1 MYNHSSADLNSQLAG
16 AQWFDSGSGFLTD
29 LQPLKNTAKAD
40 TRPFSTP
47 ACCIHSG
54 NNMIELSGLTKSY
67 AGHIALQNIRLFIQ
81 EGEIFGIIG
90 KSGAG
95 KSTLLRCINLL
106 EHPDQG
112 DVIVDGENITTF
124 TGQPLRRARHKMAMI
139 FQQFNLLDSK
149 TVYDNIALPMR
160 IQGIDELAIKTKIDE
175 LLPLVEL
182 TDKIHAYPAQLSG
195 GQKQR
200 VAIARA
206 LSCSPKIL
214 LCDEATSALDPETTD
229 AILTLLKKINALY
242 GITMVLITHEM
253 DVVKRIC
260 HRLAVME
267 SGQIVETTAIAN
279 VFRNKNSL
287 ARSMLYAQLSPELPL
302 CLSSQLTKETNNRPM
317 VRVFFEGEGAT
328 VPFIS
333 QTSRDLHLDINILL
347 ANIDRF
353 DTVTCGVLVAEL
365 AADPPLLTQF
375 INRCETFGLTVEVLG
390 YVV

>member
-1 MYNHSSADLNSQLAG
+1 
-16 AQWFDSGSGFLTD
+16 
-29 LQPLKNTAKAD
+29 
-40 TRPFSTP
+40 
-47 ACCIHSG
+47 
-54 NNMIELSGLTKSY
+54 MIELSGLTKSFDD
-67 AGHIALQNIRLFIQ
+67 HVALHDVSLFVQ

-95 KSTLLRCINLL
+95 KSTLLRCVNLL
-106 EHPDQG
+106 ERPDSG
-112 DVIVDGENITTF
+112 NILVDGEDIT
-124 TGQPLRRARHKMAMI
+124 QLSRKDLRQARHKTAMI
-139 FQQFNLLDSK
+139 FQQFNLLNSK

-160 IQGIDELAIKTKIDE
+160 IQGIDEDSIKTKIDE

-182 TDKIHAYPAQLSG
+182 SNKVHAYPAQLSG

-229 AILTLLKKINALY
+229 AILALLKKINALY
-242 GITMVLITHEM
+242 GITILLITHEM

-267 SGQIVETTAIAN
+267 NGKIIETTALTN
-279 VFRNKNSL
+279 VFARKDSI
-287 ARSMLYAQLSPELPL
+287 ARSLLYAQLSPQLPL
-302 CLSSQLTKETNNRPM
+302 CLSNRLSKTPNDKPLL
-317 VRVFFEGEGAT
+317 RLFFEGDGAT

-333 QTSRDLHLDINILL
+333 QTSRELHLDINILL

-353 DTVTCGVLVAEL
+353 DTITCGVVVVEL
-365 AADPPLLTQF
+365 MASETLLQAF
-375 INRCETFGLTVEVLG
+375 IKRCEQFRLSVEILG
-390 YVV
+390 YVTDDVL

>member
-1 MYNHSSADLNSQLAG
+1 
-16 AQWFDSGSGFLTD
+16 
-29 LQPLKNTAKAD
+29 
-40 TRPFSTP
+40 
-47 ACCIHSG
+47 
-54 NNMIELSGLTKSY
+54 MIELHGITKSY
-67 AGHIALQNIRLFIQ
+67 THHRALDNVTLFIQ

-90 KSGAG
+90 RSGAG
-95 KSTLLRCINLL
+95 KSTLLRCMNLL
-106 EHPDQG
+106 ERPEQG
-112 DVIVDGENITTF
+112 SVIVDQVSLSELNSAG
-124 TGQPLRRARHKMAMI
+124 LRQARHKMAMI
-139 FQQFNLLDSK
+139 FQQFNLLNAK

-160 IQGIDELAIKTKIDE
+160 IQGISEEAIQKRIEE

-182 TDKIHAYPAQLSG
+182 EDKAQAYPAQLSG

-229 AILTLLKKINALY
+229 AILTLLKKINQLY
-242 GITMVLITHEM
+242 GITIVLITHEM

-260 HRLAVME
+260 HRLAVMDK
-267 SGQIVETTAIAN
+267 GKIVETTAIAN
-279 VFRNKNSL
+279 VFKDKQSI

-302 CLSSQLTKETNNRPM
+302 CLSSRISDQPNQSPL
-317 VRVFFEGEGAT
+317 VRLFFEGEGAT

-333 QTSRDLHLDINILL
+333 QTSRELNIDINILL

-365 AADPPLLTQF
+365 SAGEELLQKF
-375 INRCETFGLTVEVLG
+375 IRRCEESNLTIEVLG
-390 YVV
+390 YMT

>member
-1 MYNHSSADLNSQLAG
+1 
-16 AQWFDSGSGFLTD
+16 
-29 LQPLKNTAKAD
+29 
-40 TRPFSTP
+40 
-47 ACCIHSG
+47 
-54 NNMIELSGLTKSY
+54 MIELSGLTKSFN
-67 AGHIALQNIRLFIQ
+67 HHVVLHDIDLFIQ

-106 EHPDQG
+106 ERPDRG
-112 DVIVDGENITTF
+112 DVLVDAVNITHL
-124 TGQPLRRARHKMAMI
+124 PNNELRNARHKMAMI
-139 FQQFNLLDSK
+139 FQQFNLLNAK

-160 IQGIDELAIKTKIDE
+160 IQGIDEDAIKAKIDE

-182 TDKIHAYPAQLSG
+182 GDKIHAYPAQLSG

-229 AILTLLKKINALY
+229 AILTLLKKINTLY
-242 GITMVLITHEM
+242 GITIVLITHEM

-260 HRLAVME
+260 HRLSVMDA
-267 SGQIVETTAIAN
+267 GKVIETTSIAN
-279 VFRNKNSL
+279 VFARKDSL
-287 ARSMLYAQLSPELPL
+287 ARSMLYKQLSPQLPI
-302 CLSSQLTKETNNRPM
+302 CLSSRLTQVRNNKPL
-317 VRVFFEGEGAT
+317 VRLFFEGEGAT

-333 QTSRDLHLDINILL
+333 QASRELHLDINILL

-365 AADPPLLTQF
+365 KADQDLMNAF
-375 INRCETFGLTVEVLG
+375 SKRCEQSGLTVEILG
-390 YVV
+390 YVTDDVV